1 MGQIA
6 PADQIWFNVNTLIRS
21 NHFAIGR
28 VWMVYSHSPRG
39 FQAFTLLELLVV
51 IAIISILS
59 AILLP
64 VFGKA
69 RSSARRTACLS
80 NVKQIGT
87 AIGMYTSDYDGAFPN
102 TGDPY
107 LWVGKRFRWPIM
119 PYLGIAKV
127 SASESSGDRFKSA
140 NGASNLLVCPDD
152 VAANGFDYTSYAYS
166 AAFYEADESLAAM
179 SSIQN
184 LIQAFSNPG
193 TLTLPVTRTDADVVY
208 PSQKVMISEW
218 TNNHDFSGSK
228 PIGMWGTIVAPFDT
242 PGPDCYSGGRVV
254 LFADQH
260 AKFVKAGRFVRKSNP
275 NLDAP
280 DPNLT
285 PGGLGGIDIQ

>member
-1 MGQIA
+1 MAQLVLE
-6 PADQIWFNVNTLIRS
+6 ADRWKR
-21 NHFAIGR
+21 
-28 VWMVYSHSPRG
+28 
-39 FQAFTLLELLVV
+39 AFTLIELLIV

-59 AILLP
+59 AILFP

-119 PYLGIAKV
+119 PYLGVAKV
-127 SASESSGDRFKSA
+127 SASESSADRFKSA
-140 NGASNLLVCPDD
+140 NGASNLLLCPDD
-152 VAANGFDYTSYAYS
+152 VAANSFDYTSYAYS
-166 AAFYEADESLAAM
+166 VAYYESDESLAAI

-184 LIQAFSNPG
+184 LIQAFSKPG
-193 TLTLPVTRTDADVVY
+193 SLAQTVSRTDADVVY
-208 PSQKVMISEW
+208 PSQKVMVTEW
-218 TNNHDFSGSK
+218 TNNHDFAGSK
-228 PIGMWGTIVAPFDT
+228 PIGMWGTIAAPFDT
-242 PGPDCYSGGRVV
+242 PGKDSYSGGRVV
-254 LFADQH
+254 LFADLH
-260 AKFVKAGRFVRKSNP
+260 AKFVKASMFVKKANP
-275 NLDAP
+275 KLNAP

-285 PGGLGGIDIQ
+285 PGGLGGFDIP